1 MASDQKDV
9 LAGLNLS
16 KLSVQSPS
24 ARLKE
29 LENLILD
36 HVTTNNNF
44 SNNSSNGTTTG
55 NNTSSSPLFGTILS
69 SVAAAAGLSAVKFL
83 SVETMLDCLVVLY
96 DECCNSS
103 LRREKTVSDFIEL
116 MKSVVQ
122 SVKQLRL
129 SRDDFEVLKVI
140 GRGAFGEVCVVRMHH
155 TSQIYAMKILN
166 KWEMLKRAETACFR
180 EERDVLVFGDRRWI
194 TNLHYAFQDDINLYL
209 IMDYYC
215 GGDLLTLLSK
225 FEDRLPEDM
234 ARFYIAEMV
243 LAIHSIHELK
253 YVHRDIKPDN
263 IVLDASGHVRLADF
277 GSCLRLGPQGTV
289 QSNVAVGTPD
299 YISPEIL
306 RAMED
311 GQGKYGPECD
321 WWSLGVCMYEMLF
334 GETPFYAESLVET
347 YGKIMNHKN
356 SFDFPNDDDE
366 FGVSDQAKD
375 LIRQLIC
382 APEYRLGQNGID
394 DFKAHPW
401 FEGINWDTIRNG
413 QAPYIPE
420 VSSPTDTSNF
430 DVDDTDIKLSDAVPP
445 TTNPAFSGHHL
456 PFVGFTFTKD
466 SSLSDVGR
474 LSRAMTANNI
484 SQPLP
489 PLKLEKHGSE
499 EKQRLSPD
507 STRKLQDEINIL
519 TKRNCELESQ
529 IKSFERVGALSV
541 GTAAA
546 GDSVD
551 GQVDA
556 KIKENEKMIRLLRQ
570 EKEDLQK
577 EHQDALD
584 RLKQQDKELKDALE
598 QRKLAMAEYTEVTDK
613 LSDLRQQKQ
622 KLSRQVRDKEEEL
635 EVTMQKVDTL
645 RSELRK
651 TDKQRREQD
660 ARLQDLI
667 SELNRERQQRER
679 SEECYRQLQMEARSR
694 SSSELGSSNSL
705 GISSS
710 DSIRLEIDRLEV
722 EYSEKINQQQTRY
735 NIEISALRDQLNEA
749 DNHREMLQRE
759 LQQAREKLD
768 SSRLESLTDSEETIL
783 ELRKRHE
790 REKKILLDDN
800 RKLIT
805 DLEMISESNRRLTAE
820 RLQMESEYEDL
831 RNRRQAFS
839 QWERQIAEIIQWVS
853 DEKDARGYL
862 QALATKMTE
871 ELEYLKHTGP
881 LNHNASDNKN
891 WRNRRSQKLDKMELL
906 NLQSSLQNEI
916 QAKAVISEELTRTR
930 TDLVAAQKD
939 LRETRQI
946 CESISSELKRKE
958 SMIKELQQRLESN
971 EGCDGSTASSR
982 RSTSSIRG
990 LSSNLNEPP
999 IIGRTR
1005 SSREVEMRDVL
1016 ETVRKQQMAS
1026 ATPSPSHSTVS
1037 SAISYD
1043 DERLVE
1049 NLLKEVQRSDAN
1061 NRLTEGSKTKN
1072 ATLTGTTDELTE
1084 FERAVLNKY
1093 IRELQETAGSG
1104 SSTEQTN
1111 DQGDDSMRD
1120 NRLRMKGGVELDENA
1135 NPLEAESG
1143 VTASERDDRLK
1154 QSTQTSEGEKLEKEN
1169 EELSVTPS
1177 THPQVVTYAD
1187 ASMLTAS
1194 TGTTSTTSSIGNSNG
1209 STTITTLTTSNCSNI
1224 HAANN
1229 SLESIGYQS
1238 KDDESNANTSDP
1250 MKGDAN
1256 ANDHNSVAPSLSYCA
1271 NTTTTTNEAEQ
1282 WRIETG
1288 PSTNAASSKTMAMVG
1303 LQSVQPVGDT
1313 ATVARETRAANRSR
1327 AMRRNFSVWD
1337 ELIEPPHITTTTTI
1351 DHTTLIPRS
1360 ILPEANGE
1368 GCPAAPPPLTLTP
1381 STEPPVTVSPSMV
1394 VVQVVDDLVALLTP
1408 PSMHSVMMSH
1418 QQDVHPHRQQKAKVH
1433 QFLVRTFSSPTKC
1446 NHCTSLM
1453 VGLTRQGVVCELCG
1467 FACHMICCPKVPTQC
1482 PVPSDQTKRPLGI
1495 DPTRGIGTAYE
1506 GYVKVPKLGGVKR
1519 GWVRQFVVVCDFKLF
1534 LYDIS
1539 ADRSALPSVHVTQVL
1554 DMRDPEFTVSGVR
1567 ESDVI
1572 HATKKDVPCIFRIT
1586 TSLLDGGSSLQT
1598 LMLADTESEKAK
1610 WVVALSELHRILK
1623 RNNLPNTAMFRVR
1636 EVLDSTVSAIRN
1648 ALSALIID
1656 PERILLGT
1664 EEGLFCLDLDRSQ
1677 IARIGESKK
1686 VYQLWYIAEEQLLVI
1701 LCGKQRH
1708 LRLLPIRALETV
1720 DVEWIKVAESKNCIT
1735 ACTGIIE
1742 RGPQPVFCIVLA
1754 LKRQNTS
1761 QIVVYVVNRDRSRHH
1776 KMCEFTVAYPVQSLQ
1791 VLSDMRLAVGHQSGF
1806 TAYCLQG
1813 AAKAMP
1819 LVHPENQLNNFL
1831 NFSGVDAWRVIE
1843 IQSGHG
1849 GNVHG
1854 EYLLVFQTLAI
1865 YVDLQGRKSRD
1876 REIMYPAVPKH
1887 ITYCDGHL
1895 LVYSETHLD
1904 IFNTQTAEWV
1914 QSIGLKRSRPLM
1926 NNGSLTLTYI
1936 NDSVHVVYL
1945 ANMHTRELL
1954 NLSPCDRDGRLKSKR
1969 FSLREPN
1976 RTIRTSTDRRSKLIS
1991 APTNFNHISHMG
2003 PGDGIQKQRLLD
2015 LPTTIETADQSTQQQ
2030 RISTMRHAPPP
2041 PRAPPRP
2048 SMLHQLNG
2056 SNNSLPGAKRT
2067 APARPRDQPPSLP
2080 RSPSPLGSMSSLHDV
2095 LKVSV
2100 ADMHFLKYF
2109 TKLLTIRSALEHTGR
2124 SFCLKGPASTARQ
2137 PDHSG
2142 MDQADP

>member
-1 MASDQKDV
+1 MTDQKDV

-16 KLSVQSPS
+16 SLSVIPAST
-24 ARLKE
+24 RLRE
-29 LENLILD
+29 LESLIID
-36 HVTTNNNF
+36 NVTSNNNL
-44 SNNSSNGTTTG
+44 NS
-55 NNTSSSPLFGTILS
+55 
-69 SVAAAAGLSAVKFL
+69 AGLSSEKFL
-83 SVETMLDCLVVLY
+83 SVETLLDTALVLY

-116 MKSVVQ
+116 IKSVVQ
-122 SVKQLRL
+122 CIKQLRL
-129 SRDDFEVLKVI
+129 AREDFEVLKVI
-140 GRGAFGEVCVVRMHH
+140 GRGAFGEVCVVRMNH

-209 IMDYYC
+209 VMDYYC

-243 LAIHSIHELK
+243 LAINSIHELK

-277 GSCLRLGPQGTV
+277 GSCLKLGPQGTV

-356 SFDFPNDDDE
+356 CFDFPNDDE
-366 FGVSDQAKD
+366 EYQVSENAKD
-375 LIRQLIC
+375 LIKRLIC
-382 APEYRLGQNGID
+382 SPDYRLGQNGIE
-394 DFKAHPW
+394 DFKSHPW
-401 FEGINWDTIRNG
+401 FEGIDWDTIRNG

-456 PFVGFTFTKD
+456 PFIGFTFTKD
-466 SSLSDVGR
+466 SCISDVGK
-474 LSRAMTANNI
+474 LSRAI
-484 SQPLP
+484 SNLTNSQLQQSLA
-489 PLKLEKHGSE
+489 PLKLEGSQPQGTGV
-499 EKQRLSPD
+499 EKRLSPD

-529 IKSFERVGALSV
+529 IKSFERQEF
-541 GTAAA
+541 TARSSGNAVSSDA
-546 GDSVD
+546 VD
-551 GQVDA
+551 GQLDA
-556 KIKENEKMIRLLRQ
+556 KLKEYEKIIRQLRQ
-570 EKEDLQK
+570 EKDDLQK
-577 EHQDALD
+577 EQADALE
-584 RLKQQDKELKDALE
+584 RLKLQDKELKDALG

-622 KLSRQVRDKEEEL
+622 KLSRQVRDKEEEV
-635 EVTMQKVDTL
+635 EVAMQKVDTL

-651 TDKQRREQD
+651 TDKIRRELESRHQD
-660 ARLQDLI
+660 IL
-667 SELNRERQQRER
+667 SEVTRERQLRER
-679 SEECYRQLQMEARSR
+679 SEDYCRQLQAEARSR
-694 SSSELGSSNSL
+694 SSSEMGSSVSL

-722 EYSEKINQQQTRY
+722 EYSEKINLQQSRY
-735 NIEISALRDQLNEA
+735 NTEISALRDQLNEA
-749 DNHREMLQRE
+749 ENHREMLQIE
-759 LQQAREKLD
+759 LQQARDKLD
-768 SSRLESLTDSEETIL
+768 ST
-783 ELRKRHE
+783 
-790 REKKILLDDN
+790 
-800 RKLIT
+800 
-805 DLEMISESNRRLTAE
+805 
-820 RLQMESEYEDL
+820 
-831 RNRRQAFS
+831 RNKRQAFS
-839 QWERQIAEIIQWVS
+839 QWERQISEIIQWVS

-871 ELEYLKHTGP
+871 ELEFLKHSGS
-881 LNHNASDNKN
+881 LNHNASDKN

-916 QAKAVISEELTRTR
+916 QAKALISEELTRTR

-946 CESISSELKRKE
+946 CESIGGELKRKD
-958 SMIKELQQRLESN
+958 SQIKELQARLETN
-971 EGCDGSTASSR
+971 EGYLCNNYKLKQCCSR
-982 RSTSSIRG
+982 NNRK
-990 LSSNLNEPP
+990 
-999 IIGRTR
+999 II
-1005 SSREVEMRDVL
+1005 D
-1016 ETVRKQQMAS
+1016 
-1026 ATPSPSHSTVS
+1026 SHST
-1037 SAISYD
+1037 
-1043 DERLVE
+1043 R
-1049 NLLKEVQRSDAN
+1049 
-1061 NRLTEGSKTKN
+1061 
-1072 ATLTGTTDELTE
+1072 
-1084 FERAVLNKY
+1084 
-1093 IRELQETAGSG
+1093 
-1104 SSTEQTN
+1104 
-1111 DQGDDSMRD
+1111 
-1120 NRLRMKGGVELDENA
+1120 
-1135 NPLEAESG
+1135 
-1143 VTASERDDRLK
+1143 
-1154 QSTQTSEGEKLEKEN
+1154 
-1169 EELSVTPS
+1169 
-1177 THPQVVTYAD
+1177 
-1187 ASMLTAS
+1187 
-1194 TGTTSTTSSIGNSNG
+1194 
-1209 STTITTLTTSNCSNI
+1209 
-1224 HAANN
+1224 
-1229 SLESIGYQS
+1229 
-1238 KDDESNANTSDP
+1238 
-1250 MKGDAN
+1250 
-1256 ANDHNSVAPSLSYCA
+1256 
-1271 NTTTTTNEAEQ
+1271 
-1282 WRIETG
+1282 
-1288 PSTNAASSKTMAMVG
+1288 
-1303 LQSVQPVGDT
+1303 
-1313 ATVARETRAANRSR
+1313 
-1327 AMRRNFSVWD
+1327 
-1337 ELIEPPHITTTTTI
+1337 
-1351 DHTTLIPRS
+1351 
-1360 ILPEANGE
+1360 
-1368 GCPAAPPPLTLTP
+1368 AAPPADQESITGNSQTCTAATP
-1381 STEPPVTVSPSMV
+1381 NATTSKSKFRPASKPSSSSACV
-1394 VVQVVDDLVALLTP
+1394 HDALEDQLRGCGEITP
-1408 PSMHSVMMSH
+1408 PATPRPERGNLVMMPK
-1418 QQDVHPHRQQKAKVH
+1418 QKVH

-1467 FACHMICCPKVPTQC
+1467 FACHMICCQKVPTQC

-1506 GYVKVPKLGGVKR
+1506 GYVKVPKLGAVKR

-1534 LYDIS
+1534 LYDIT

-1554 DMRDPEFTVSGVR
+1554 DMRDPEFAVSGVR

-1572 HATKKDVPCIFRIT
+1572 HAAKKDVPCIFRIT
-1586 TSLLDGGSSLQT
+1586 TSLLDGGPSLQT

-1623 RNNLPNTAMFRVR
+1623 RNNLPNTAIFRVK
-1636 EVLDSTVSAIRN
+1636 EVLDSTLTVIRS

-1656 PERILLGT
+1656 PDRILLGT
-1664 EEGLFCLDLDRSQ
+1664 EDGLFCLDLDRSE

-1708 LRLLPIRALETV
+1708 LRLLPIRALEAT

-1742 RGPQPVFCIVLA
+1742 RGPQPVYCIVIA

-1761 QIVVYVVNRDRSRHH
+1761 QIVVYVVNRNRSRHH

-1791 VLSDMRLAVGHQSGF
+1791 VLSDLRLAVGHQSGF

-1813 AAKAMP
+1813 EAQAMP

-1831 NFSGVDAWRVIE
+1831 AYSGVDAWRVIE
-1843 IQSGHG
+1843 IQSGQG
-1849 GNVHG
+1849 KNSHG

-1876 REIMYPAVPKH
+1876 REIMYPAVPTH

-1904 IFNTQTAEWV
+1904 IFNAQTADWV

-1926 NNGSLTLTYI
+1926 NNGSLSITTF
-1936 NDSVHVVYL
+1936 NDASHVIYL

-1954 NLSPCDRDGRLKSKR
+1954 NLAPLDRDGRLKTKR
-1969 FSLREPN
+1969 FSLRNEGS
-1976 RTIRTSTDRRSKLIS
+1976 RTIRASTDRRSKLIS

-2015 LPTTIETADQSTQQQ
+2015 LPTTIETADQTNQH
-2030 RISTMRHAPPP
+2030 RVSTMRHAPPP

-2048 SMLHQLNG
+2048 MMHPHNEG
-2056 SNNSLPGAKRT
+2056 SNNSFPGAKRT

-2095 LKVSV
+2095 LKVADMQSESRQSV
-2100 ADMHFLKYF
+2100 A
-2109 TKLLTIRSALEHTGR
+2109 SNN
-2124 SFCLKGPASTARQ
+2124 SSSVSTPPSPTNDRLSSSY
-2137 PDHSG
+2137 DS
-2142 MDQADP
+2142 